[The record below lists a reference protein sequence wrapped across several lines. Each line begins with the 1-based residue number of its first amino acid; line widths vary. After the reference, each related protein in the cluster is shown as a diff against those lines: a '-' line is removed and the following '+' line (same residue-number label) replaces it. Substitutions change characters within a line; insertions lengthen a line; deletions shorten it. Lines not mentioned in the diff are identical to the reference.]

1 MEETR
6 LNYLYHKNLQQACTE
21 TELLELQEFIQDP
34 DYAFQLEC
42 LMNAS
47 WDLEPEVRLSDVP
60 STRIFQHIVQ
70 QDQVP
75 VHPARFNWM
84 PFLKVAAAVLLLVSA
99 GLLIKYKWTSP
110 SSEPI
115 SIAATDSQIRSTITA
130 SDKHQLVKLP
140 DGSTVILNQNS
151 KLEYPAVFGKTRE
164 VVLTGEGYF
173 DVKHD
178 PEKSFIVRTG
188 KIKTTVLGTAFNI
201 KAYSNEEKVTV
212 TVTRGKVSV
221 QDQKQTLGVITP
233 NQQLVF
239 NKTEEKKVQLNV
251 PALKAIEWQAKDLF
265 FDDMTMEQAARLL
278 EQRFS
283 VKIAFANNAVKNCRF
298 TGTVL
303 KAEKIEPVLDLLCSF
318 NSSSYEF
325 HKGVYLISGT
335 GCDD

>member
-6 LNYLYHKNLQQACTE
+6 LNYLYHKNLQHSCTE
-21 TELLELQEFIQDP
+21 TELLELEEFIRDP
-34 DYAFQLEC
+34 DHASQLEY

-47 WDLEPEVRLSDVP
+47 WDVQPQEVLPEVS
-60 STRIFQHIVQ
+60 SSRIFKHIVAY
-70 QDQVP
+70 DQVSDHP
-75 VHPARFNWM
+75 VGFNWKTY
-84 PFLKVAAAVLLLVSA
+84 LKVAATIFLVASA
-99 GLLIKYKWTSP
+99 GLLIKYKWAA
-110 SSEPI
+110 SSSGPV
-115 SIAATDSQIRSTITA
+115 SFVAAETQTRSNVTA

-140 DGSTVILNQNS
+140 DGSTVVLNQNS
-151 KLEYPAVFGKTRE
+151 KIEYPAVFGKTRE
-164 VVLTGEGYF
+164 VILTGEGYF

-178 PEKSFIVRTG
+178 SEKSFIVHTG

-251 PALKAIEWQAKDLF
+251 YALKVIEWQAKDLF

-298 TGTVL
+298 TGTIL
-303 KAEKIEPVLDLLCSF
+303 KAEKIEPVLNLLCSF
-318 NSSSYEF
+318 NSSAYEF
-325 HKGVYLISGT
+325 NKGVYMISGK
-335 GCDD
+335 GCKD

>member
-6 LNYLYHKNLQQACTE
+6 LNYLYHKNLQQACTK
-21 TELLELQEFIQDP
+21 TELLELEAFTQDP
-34 DYAFQLEC
+34 NHAFQLEC

-47 WDLEPEVRLSDVP
+47 WDLQPEESLPEISSD
-60 STRIFQHIVQ
+60 RIFGHIIQ
-70 QDQVP
+70 QDQL
-75 VHPARFNWM
+75 PANPERFNWK
-84 PFLKVAAAVLLLVSA
+84 PLLKVAAAVLLLVSS

-115 SIAATDSQIRSTITA
+115 SMAAAGSQIQSTITA

-140 DGSTVILNQNS
+140 DGSTVVLNQNS
-151 KLEYPAVFGKTRE
+151 KLEYPAVFGDKRE

-178 PEKSFIVRTG
+178 PEKSFIVHTG

-221 QDQKQTLGVITP
+221 QDEKQTLGVITP

-265 FDDMTMEQAARLL
+265 FDDMTMEQAARML

-298 TGTVL
+298 TGTIL
-303 KAEKIEPVLDLLCSF
+303 KAEKIESVLNMLCSF
-318 NSSSYEF
+318 NSSSYDF
-325 HKGVYLISGT
+325 HKGVYMISGT
-335 GCDD
+335 GCSD